1 MKHLGDISKIN
12 GAAVSPVD
20 IVTFGSPCQDLSVA
34 GKQEGLD
41 GSRSGL
47 FREAVR
53 IIKEMRSATNGKQPR
68 FAVWE
73 NVPGAFSSNK
83 GADFQTVLHELC
95 KITEPKA
102 PAVAIPKAGWPP
114 AGQFTDVGGG
124 SIAYRTIDAQFHGV
138 PQRRRRIILV
148 CDFTG
153 QCAGNILFKPR
164 GLPGYPAPGIC
175 EGETPAGAAA
185 VRTDRP
191 VLCFNGRQDP
201 VNGPVAGALD
211 ATAPQAQ
218 CVAFAYKAS
227 PSAGGVGAAVDVA
240 PTLLGERNDAA
251 ICLNDQGGRVM
262 AVSEGV
268 VGTLRAEMHGNTP
281 IVIQGFGETGQGYW
295 QPGIQTLRAEGEN
308 RPSRPSNCLVLQ
320 GSMIGRADENG
331 PGGAGLAEDTCF
343 TLTATDRHAVI
354 VENHPQDSRVKIHPD
369 GIVQTLPGQ
378 MGTGG
383 GNVPLVM
390 QPGIQTLRASQACKP
405 MNCVIAYDCR
415 NHTTNDELNPTL
427 QAKSGGGQ
435 SLNYINPV
443 FVGYTMRRL
452 TPTECARLQGF
463 PDWWADLPV
472 ITDMTD
478 EAFDFW
484 QEVRG
489 TCAAINGK
497 KYKPVAKKQMIRWYS
512 RLHTDSAEYKMWGNG
527 VALPVVRIPLHGM
540 AELGAKT
547 LGSLFDGSGGFP
559 LAGLLDGIETLWASE
574 IEPYPIAVTKW
585 NFGGRAQLLLGGT
598 THDQRP

>member
-12 GAAVSPVD
+12 GAAIAPVD
-20 IVTFGSPCQDLSVA
+20 IITFGSPCQDLSVA
-34 GKQEGLD
+34 GKQAGLE

-53 IIKEMRSATNGKQPR
+53 IIKEMRDATNGKQPR

-95 KITEPKA
+95 KITEPAA
-102 PAVAIPKAGWPP
+102 PAVPIPKAGWPP

-148 CDFTG
+148 CDFAG

-164 GLPGYPAPGIC
+164 GLPGYIAEGVC
-175 EGETPAGAAA
+175 EGQAAPGAAA
-185 VRTDRP
+185 VSTDRP
-191 VLCFNGRQDP
+191 VCFNGRQDP
-201 VNGPVAGALD
+201 VNGPIAGALD
-211 ATAPQAQ
+211 ATMPQAQ

-227 PSAGGVGAAVDVA
+227 PSAGGVGAAVDLA

-251 ICLNDQGGRVM
+251 VCLNDQGGREM
-262 AVSEGV
+262 AISKDIT
-268 VGTLRAEMHGNTP
+268 GTLRAEMHGNIP
-281 IVIQGFGETGQGYW
+281 IVI
-295 QPGIQTLRAEGEN
+295 
-308 RPSRPSNCLVLQ
+308 Q

-331 PGGAGLAEDTCF
+331 PNGAGLAEDASF
-343 TLTATDRHAVI
+343 TLTATDRHAVV
-354 VENHPQDSRVKIHPD
+354 VENHPQDSRVRINPD

-383 GNVPLVM
+383 ENM
-390 QPGIQTLRASQACKP
+390 KR
-405 MNCVIAYDCR
+405 
-415 NHTTNDELNPTL
+415 
-427 QAKSGGGQ
+427 
-435 SLNYINPV
+435 
-443 FVGYTMRRL
+443 YTVRRL

-472 ITDMTD
+472 LEDMTD

-484 QEVRG
+484 QEVRH
-489 TCAAINGK
+489 TYAAINGK
-497 KYKPVAKKQMIRWYS
+497 KYKPVNKKQMIRWYNH
-512 RLHTDSAEYKMWGNG
+512 LHTDSADKMWGNG

-540 AELGAKT
+540 AQLGAKT

-574 IEPYPIAVTKW
+574 IEPYPIAVTEW
-585 NFGGRAQLLLGGT
+585 NFSGRAQLLLGGT
-598 THDQRP
+598 THE